1 LGSWRKFDAPPEMQ
15 HFAALMSALRKYDVL
30 PEEQYLNSPSY
41 GEWQFEYVDGQV
53 YAMAEPTDEHELIAL
68 NIASA
73 LARHLRNR
81 KCKVF
86 NGKKRVRLDF
96 LNRVFHYYPDVMVVC
111 EKEPPRDDRFKENP
125 VALFEV
131 LSPSTEGTDIR
142 EKMFAYLNTAS
153 VNHYV
158 IVAQNKVELTIYRR
172 TEPPQGW
179 EIESLTE
186 LTDVLRLPD
195 LGFEM
200 RVSEVYEKVE
210 FPPQPPES

>member
-1 LGSWRKFDAPPEMQ
+1 
-15 HFAALMSALRKYDVL
+15 MSALRKYASV
-30 PEEQYLNSPSY
+30 PEEHYLESPSY
-41 GEWQFEYVDGQV
+41 AEWRFEYVDGQV
-53 YAMAEPTDEHELIAL
+53 YAMADPSDEHELIAL

-73 LARHLRNR
+73 LSRHLRNR

-96 LNRVFHYYPDVMVVC
+96 LNRTLHYYPDVMVVC
-111 EKEPPRDDRFKENP
+111 EKEPPRDERFKENP

-158 IVAQNKVELTIYRR
+158 IVAQDKVEITVYRR

-179 EIESLTE
+179 EVETLTA
-186 LTDVLRLPD
+186 LSDVLRLPD

-200 RVSEVYEKVE
+200 TVADVYEKIE
-210 FPPQPPES
+210 FPPVAADAR

>member
-1 LGSWRKFDAPPEMQ
+1 MGVIRK
-15 HFAALMSALRKYDVL
+15 HVSV
-30 PEEQYLNSPSY
+30 PEEHYLESPAY
-41 GEWQFEYVDGQV
+41 AEWRFEYVDGQI
-53 YAMAEPTDEHELIAL
+53 YAMADPSDEHELIAGS
-68 NIASA
+68 IF
-73 LARHLRNR
+73 ARLFDHLRNR

-96 LNRVFHYYPDVMVVC
+96 LNRTLHYYPDVMVVC
-111 EKEPPRDDRFKENP
+111 EKEPPRDERFKENP

-158 IVAQNKVELTIYRR
+158 IVAQDKVEITVYRR

-179 EIESLTE
+179 EVETLTA
-186 LTDVLRLPD
+186 LSDLLRLPD

-200 RVSEVYEKVE
+200 TVAEVYEKID
-210 FPPQPPES
+210 FPPATPDTR